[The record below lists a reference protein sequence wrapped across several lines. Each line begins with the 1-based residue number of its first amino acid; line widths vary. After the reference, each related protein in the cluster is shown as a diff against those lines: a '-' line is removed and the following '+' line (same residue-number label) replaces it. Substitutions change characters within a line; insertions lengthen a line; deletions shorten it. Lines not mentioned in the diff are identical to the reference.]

1 MSISHIV
8 ISIKCVVIRTPLS
21 VNKAMCPVLLPVLRL
36 RHVLQ
41 VVRKQ
46 KVSSVDVS
54 FLCNFI
60 KLVMLMISATL
71 VKLLLQVIHVLS
83 WLCYV
88 Y

>member
-1 MSISHIV
+1 
-8 ISIKCVVIRTPLS
+8 
-21 VNKAMCPVLLPVLRL
+21 MCPVLLPVLRL